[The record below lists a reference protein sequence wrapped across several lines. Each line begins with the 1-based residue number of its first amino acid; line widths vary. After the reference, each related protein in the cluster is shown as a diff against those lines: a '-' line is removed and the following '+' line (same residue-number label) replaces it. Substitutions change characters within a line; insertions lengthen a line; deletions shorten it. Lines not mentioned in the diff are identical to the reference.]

1 VPRTRQTTGN
11 HRQGRHLLMDNDVH
25 NDKYYSTPDD
35 EPCHAKPTNFDMDTE
50 EMTDEYKTVEEYELI
65 REKREQ

>member
-1 VPRTRQTTGN
+1 
-11 HRQGRHLLMDNDVH
+11 MDNDVH
-25 NDKYYSTPDD
+25 NDKYYDTPDD
-35 EPCHAKPTNFDMDTE
+35 EPCHAKRIKSDMEFE